1 MSKPYYPSA
10 ACPRPIT
17 MIQVVAGA
25 QAYAGGAWAAPS
37 PAVPLGRH
45 ERRFSAMKID
55 LQIGRYGIRLQE
67 AENCVCLD
75 WPLEPF
81 VPFLT
86 QANDQPDIDFT
97 VKVVNHLPEMTHG
110 QLIFDASHGLWK
122 LYEAESGFLLESP
135 NTHTLEPYSRALI
148 SRDFS
153 RIEVWVRQQEALWE
167 HRVAWEPLKIIN
179 PLVEVCL
186 TTKLAREGGLLLHA
200 AGVLMGHSGWVFT
213 GPSGAGK
220 STLSDWF
227 ATRGACVLS
236 DERLILRKVAGEIL
250 ICGTPWAGTGR
261 QAKNRSGLLTA
272 LYCIRHGEGAHA
284 LRRLPARDV
293 RLFVLRQCFLPH
305 WDRAAMSRTLAFL
318 DELSERIGCFELA
331 FAEKP
336 DIVDYLEEQR
346 LGRTPVPS

>member
-1 MSKPYYPSA
+1 
-10 ACPRPIT
+10 
-17 MIQVVAGA
+17 
-25 QAYAGGAWAAPS
+25 
-37 PAVPLGRH
+37 
-45 ERRFSAMKID
+45 MKIV
-55 LQIGRYGIRLQE
+55 LQIGRYRIRLQE
-67 AENCVCLD
+67 REGYRCFV
-75 WPLEPF
+75 WPMASF
-81 VPFLT
+81 DPFLVKS
-86 QANDQPDIDFT
+86 DEPPDLDFT
-97 VKVVNHLPEMTHG
+97 VTVTKDLPDLPRG
-110 QLIFDASHGLWK
+110 RLIFDSSHGLWK
-122 LYEAESGFLLESP
+122 LYEAESGCLLESP
-135 NTHTLEPYSRALI
+135 DTRTLEPRSRALI

-153 RIEVWVRQQEALWE
+153 RIEVWVCQHEALSE

-331 FAEKP
+331 FAKNP

>member
-1 MSKPYYPSA
+1 
-10 ACPRPIT
+10 
-17 MIQVVAGA
+17 
-25 QAYAGGAWAAPS
+25 
-37 PAVPLGRH
+37 
-45 ERRFSAMKID
+45 MKIV
-55 LQIGRYGIRLQE
+55 LQIGRYRIRIQE
-67 AENCVCLD
+67 RENYRCFF
-75 WPLEPF
+75 WPMASF
-81 VPFLT
+81 DPFLVKSDEP
-86 QANDQPDIDFT
+86 ADLDFT
-97 VKVVNHLPEMTHG
+97 VTVTEHLPDLPRG
-110 QLIFDASHGLWK
+110 RLIFDASHGLWK
-122 LYEAESGFLLESP
+122 LYEAESGCLLESP
-135 NTHTLEPYSRALI
+135 DTRTLEPRSRALI

-153 RIEVWVRQQEALWE
+153 RIEVWVRQHEALWE
-167 HRVAWEPLKIIN
+167 QRVAWEPLKIIN
-179 PLVEVCL
+179 PIMEVCL

-200 AGVLMGHSGWVFT
+200 AGVVTEHNGWVFT

-227 ATRGACVLS
+227 TARGACVLS

-261 QAKNRSGLLTA
+261 QAKNRSGPLTA

-331 FAEKP
+331 FAKNP